1 MSKAS
6 AERPSKAQQNC
17 SGTDSANPEG
27 RGPATNG
34 GAARMTPAD
43 GPLAGWTLPNRTVA
57 FVGESG
63 VVATR
68 AVSLRGPVCAPGF
81 SVGVFIGNMPGLGD
95 AGRGPD
101 GGGWA
106 GGLGPASDSGAF
118 TSVGEEED
126 GGLTPAGRGEIF
138 GGRIAPGGTGA
149 SGRRMGG
156 AGG

>member
-1 MSKAS
+1 MNKAS

-34 GAARMTPAD
+34 AAVRMPPAD
-43 GPLAGWTLPNRTVA
+43 GPLAAWTLLNRTVA
-57 FVGESG
+57 FIGESG
-63 VVATR
+63 VGATR
-68 AVSLRGPVCAPGF
+68 AVSLRRPVCAPEF
-81 SVGVFIGNMPGLGD
+81 SVGVFVGNMPGLGD

-101 GGGWA
+101 GGWL
-106 GGLGPASDSGAF
+106 GGLGPASGSGAF

-126 GGLTPAGRGEIF
+126 GVLTPAGRGEIF
-138 GGRIAPGGTGA
+138 GGRIAPGGAGA